1 MNIALWI
8 AQILLGGMFIMSGA
22 MKAFAYEK
30 TKASMPWVKDSSEG
44 LVKFIGFAEL
54 LGGIGLIL
62 PGALDIAPILTGIA
76 AIGIAL
82 IMLFAAIFH
91 ARRKE
96 NQAIGMNIVMLLIA
110 VFVVIG
116 RFGFEPF

>member
-8 AQILLGGMFIMSGA
+8 AQILLAGMFIMAGA
-22 MKAFAYEK
+22 MKALTYEK
-30 TKASMPWVKDSSEG
+30 AKASLPWVKDASVG
-44 LVKFIGFAEL
+44 LVRFIGFAEL

-62 PGALDIAPILTGIA
+62 PGITGIA
-76 AIGIAL
+76 PVLTVIAALGIAL
-82 IMLFAAIFH
+82 IMLLAAIFH

-96 NQAIGMNIVMLLIA
+96 NQAIGMNAVILLVA

-116 RFGFEPF
+116 RIAFAPF